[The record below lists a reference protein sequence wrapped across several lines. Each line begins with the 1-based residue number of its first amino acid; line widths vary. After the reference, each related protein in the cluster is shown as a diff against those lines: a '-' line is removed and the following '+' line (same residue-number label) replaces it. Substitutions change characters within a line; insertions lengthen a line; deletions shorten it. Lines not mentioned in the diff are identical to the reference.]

1 MFGGE
6 IETFGSRQSF
16 GHCHQR
22 KHALTVGKSVED
34 PKCVILGKAKSDS
47 FSCLAEGLRG
57 PGLSGDLHPRSNI
70 DICVPLLMAFWIK
83 DNFGV
88 KTNPH
93 RGCEKCDNYCI
104 KFTCDTY
111 LM

>member
-1 MFGGE
+1 MRDPGE
-6 IETFGSRQSF
+6 GKIRQF
-16 GHCHQR
+16 FLPYRG
-22 KHALTVGKSVED
+22 VE
-34 PKCVILGKAKSDS
+34 
-47 FSCLAEGLRG
+47 R
-57 PGLSGDLHPRSNI
+57 GLSGDLHPRSNI